1 MIRLYILLTTVVSS
15 LVALGL
21 WSAPEA
27 VPNTA
32 EMSTTTA
39 SSLVE
44 AEPEVVPA
52 TSTATSSDITQNETI
67 KPAVAEVAPTPAP
80 APEPAPT
87 LPTYTKETLAAYDGT
102 NPDLPIYLAFDGD
115 VYDVTAGRKFY
126 EPGGAYHF
134 LAGTDGTL
142 LLRTFGGDL
151 IKEKYSVV
159 GTYLD

>member
-21 WSAPEA
+21 WSSPTAA
-27 VPNTA
+27 PNTA

-52 TSTATSSDITQNETI
+52 TSTATATDIALTETI
-67 KPAVAEVAPTPAP
+67 KPAVAEVTPTPSP
-80 APEPAPT
+80 APAPT

>member
-1 MIRLYILLTTVVSS
+1 MIRLYILLTAVVSS

-21 WSAPEA
+21 WSSPEA
-27 VPNTA
+27 TPNTA
-32 EMSTTTA
+32 EMSTTTE

-52 TSTATSSDITQNETI
+52 TSTATATDIALTETI
-67 KPAVAEVAPTPAP
+67 KPAVAEVAPTPA
-80 APEPAPT
+80 PAPT

-102 NPDLPIYLAFDGD
+102 NPELPIYLAFDGD

>member
-1 MIRLYILLTTVVSS
+1 MIRIYILLTTVVSS

-27 VPNTA
+27 APNTA

-52 TSTATSSDITQNETI
+52 TSTATSSDIVLAETI
-67 KPAVAEVAPTPAP
+67 KPAVAETVPTPAP
-80 APEPAPT
+80 APTPT

-102 NPDLPIYLAFDGD
+102 NPELPIYLAFDGD

-134 LAGTDGTL
+134 LAGTDGTV

-159 GTYLD
+159 GIYLD